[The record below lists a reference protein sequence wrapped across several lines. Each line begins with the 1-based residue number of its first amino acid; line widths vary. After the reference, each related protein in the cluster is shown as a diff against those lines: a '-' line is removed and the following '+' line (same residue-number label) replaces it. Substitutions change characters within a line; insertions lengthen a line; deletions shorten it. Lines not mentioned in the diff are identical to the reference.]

1 MASWCLGERL
11 QIFFLR
17 KNGIQ
22 ILAPLLPGWP
32 WNFGW
37 VIQPFCFF
45 LYKISNTDFLWI
57 VCVEAPR
64 SPVSGKEKALDVG
77 FYSPHPEWLTCLG
90 QSTWK
95 SVRLKGWHP
104 DSLRGPTV
112 KELERIADG
121 SSGHRFLESKR
132 HERRSLSCVGGTKN
146 QNVSQGPMA
155 DASDNESKQISPWLF
170 PAGTHN
176 PKNSQKWTQ
185 IYSLRLRIR
194 EKENQR
200 VLKEQGHVHSS
211 LFNSLRNTTL

>member
-11 QIFFLR
+11 DFFLR

-22 ILAPLLPGWP
+22 NLAPLLPGWP
-32 WNFGW
+32 CNFGW

-45 LYKISNTDFLWI
+45 LYKMSNTDFLWI
-57 VCVEAPR
+57 ACVWSAQKHCVWQREGTCCWFLYP
-64 SPVSGKEKALDVG
+64 SPT
-77 FYSPHPEWLTCLG
+77 EWLTWLG

-95 SVRLKGWHP
+95 SVCLKGWHP

-112 KELERIADG
+112 KELEHIVGG
-121 SSGHRFLESKR
+121 SCWHRFLESK
-132 HERRSLSCVGGTKN
+132 HYERGSLSCVGGTKN
-146 QNVSQGPMA
+146 QNVNQGPTA

-176 PKNSQKWTQ
+176 PKKSQKWTR
-185 IYSLRLRIR
+185 IYSLRLRVR

-200 VLKEQGHVHSS
+200 VLKGQWQVHNS
-211 LFNSLRNTTL
+211 LFKSLRNTTL